1 MVSFGFDIL
10 HEISYFLLFPSSL
23 PTPQKFEGVL
33 EPNERLTSAYK
44 LFEGQLRGPE
54 SIVIDGG
61 ILKNFN

>member
-1 MVSFGFDIL
+1 MIIL
-10 HEISYFLLFPSSL
+10 HEINYFVFPPFPFSL

-54 SIVIDGG
+54 SIIIDGG
-61 ILKNFN
+61 M